1 MPDASRCFKARC
13 VFVLSQNASN
23 NKSATSCDHKKMEAI
38 WITTSKKVKT
48 FSRLELCPKHQLAMA
63 LLNLTTNQKLI
74 IFNYVQCN
82 YNQKS
87 PKKCCD
93 DA

>member
-1 MPDASRCFKARC
+1 MKKF
-13 VFVLSQNASN
+13 
-23 NKSATSCDHKKMEAI
+23 SCPC
-38 WITTSKKVKT
+38 
-48 FSRLELCPKHQLAMA
+48 LCRQLLLAMV

-87 PKKCCD
+87 PKKCCN
-93 DA
+93 DAEGCAKQTQGSRSVSKGFWAGTAFVLALFQARRRQVSLSLGP

>member
-1 MPDASRCFKARC
+1 MKKF
-13 VFVLSQNASN
+13 
-23 NKSATSCDHKKMEAI
+23 SCPC
-38 WITTSKKVKT
+38 
-48 FSRLELCPKHQLAMA
+48 LCRQLLLAMV

-87 PKKCCD
+87 SKECCD
-93 DA
+93 DAEGCAKQAQGSRSVSKGFWTGTAFVLTLLQARRRQVSLSLGP